1 MPKKKGR
8 YPSQVRYD
16 EKHPPLT
23 IRVSKEIK
31 DTEIK

>member
-8 YPSQVRYD
+8 SPSQIRFD

-23 IRVSKEIK
+23 ISVSKEIK